1 MIQAGNIP
9 ESVLEAQFNDI
20 RGLFDQKE
28 RTTVRLA
35 QLNNELSKLNNEMD
49 ELQGMLDSLSPSSSQ
64 VKADGRDVHRH
75 LMSFEGFSKGQKG
88 KPQKILE

>member
-1 MIQAGNIP
+1 MTFVVY
-9 ESVLEAQFNDI
+9 STK
-20 RGLFDQKE
+20 R

-64 VKADGRDVHRH
+64 VKAMRDVHRT
-75 LMSFEGFSKGQKG
+75 LDEISKAFLRPKG